1 MKKIYIF
8 SSLIVLFCLASCSD
22 YLDRDKLT
30 DTTLTYD
37 DIFKSPHGAAGFLNN
52 AYNTIPDGFN
62 QVGSALFASASD
74 EAVHSESSSLIHL
87 FTSNSISTSNNPDDV
102 WTAMYEG
109 IRKCNIFLKELDPDS
124 GLIVKYNSI
133 DEEDRDNYRGQALF
147 LRAYFHFELLKRYQ
161 NIFYVRKVLDP
172 NNEDEVFGIKQCD
185 FQEATDSIVQD
196 CDSAILYLPTEITED
211 ENLGRPS
218 KAAPMAL
225 KSRVL
230 LYAAS
235 PLNNPSG
242 DVTLWQKAEDAAAEL
257 YDQRSALGLG
267 LMSKSDYASIFTT
280 PYNKE
285 VIFATK
291 AYSRNDIESNNFPI
305 SFQGKGYTN
314 PTQNLVD
321 AYAMSGTSYGDP
333 MKNYDPEHPYTG
345 REMRFAATIL
355 YNGASFKDATLY
367 TYEGATDGLYATS
380 TATKTGYYMKK
391 FISPDISLQ
400 KGETATK
407 SWVIFRFA
415 EIILNYAEARNEVLD
430 DPKDK
435 TLHDLLN
442 LIRNRAGLRPFRNT
456 SEYITD
462 KDEMREY
469 IKKERQVEL
478 ALEGHRY
485 WDLRRW
491 KDLDILENSAMG
503 MKIEQV
509 DSLDTNGNLVY
520 DTEGNPVYKYT
531 YTSFTAEER
540 QFDPKLYWYPIPRT
554 EILKYKSVGIDI
566 TQNPGW

>member
-1 MKKIYIF
+1 MKKTYIYFSIVSLLIF
-8 SSLIVLFCLASCSD
+8 VSCSD

-30 DTTLTYD
+30 DTTLSYEE
-37 DIFKSPHGAAGFLNN
+37 IFKNPHGAAGFLNN

-62 QVGSALFASASD
+62 QVGNALFACASD
-74 EAVHSESSSLIHL
+74 EAVMSESSSLIHL

-102 WTAMYEG
+102 WDAMYEG

-133 DEEDRDNYRGQALF
+133 NADERDNYRGQALF

-172 NNEDEVFGIKQCD
+172 YNEDEVFNVKQCD
-185 FQEATDSIVQD
+185 FQEAADSIVQD
-196 CDSAILYLPTEITED
+196 CDSAMLYLPMVITD
-211 ENLGRPS
+211 DANLGRPT

-235 PLNNPSG
+235 PLNNPT
-242 DVTLWQKAEDAAAEL
+242 DDKTLWQKAEDAAADL
-257 YDQRSALGLG
+257 YNEKSDLGLG

-285 VIFATK
+285 VIFATE

-305 SFQGKGYTN
+305 SAQGKGYTN

-321 AYAMSGTSYGDP
+321 AFVMSGTSYSDP
-333 MKNYDPEHPYTG
+333 MKNYDPEHPYEG
-345 REMRFAATIL
+345 RELRFAATVL
-355 YNGASFKDATLY
+355 YNGASFKDTTLY

-400 KGETATK
+400 KGETSIK
-407 SWVIFRFA
+407 PWIIFRFA

-430 DPKDK
+430 NPNDK

-442 LIRNRAGLRPFRNT
+442 LIRNRAGLRPFRNS
-456 SEYITD
+456 SEYIKD

-491 KDLDILENSAMG
+491 KDLDKLNESAMG
-503 MKIEQV
+503 MKIEKS
-509 DSLDTNGNLVY
+509 DSLDTNGNH
-520 DTEGNPVYKYT
+520 VYKYT
-531 YTSFTAEER
+531 YTPFTAEER
-540 QFDPKLYWYPIPRT
+540 QFNTKLYWYPIPRR
-554 EILKYKSVGIDI
+554 EVLKYKSKGII
-566 TQNPGW
+566 IKQNSGW